1 MAPPRFTCGSS
12 NINSPAAR
20 EAREAQEGELDR
32 ETATAGDYF
41 VQKCHADNPKFPRPD
56 ALIPKRDRTGK
67 ARVRLT
73 GRHSGTP

>member
-41 VQKCHADNPKFPRPD
+41 VQNAMQIIRNSLDPMR
-56 ALIPKRDRTGK
+56 
-67 ARVRLT
+67 
-73 GRHSGTP
+73 